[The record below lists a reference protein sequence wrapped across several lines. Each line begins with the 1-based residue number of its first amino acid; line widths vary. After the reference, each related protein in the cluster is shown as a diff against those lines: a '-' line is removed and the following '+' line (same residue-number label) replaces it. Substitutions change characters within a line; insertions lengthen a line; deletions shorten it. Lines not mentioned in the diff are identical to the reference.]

1 MLKELL
7 TKYLADDAKVT
18 EFLEEMKANKIFTA
32 GEENLDK
39 RYSKLKGEFD
49 AKDAEYQQAQA
60 LIEELKQTNSNNEG
74 LQSKITE
81 YETTIAT
88 LKAEN
93 AKLEQENNL
102 KVALLANKAKPEDI
116 DYLMFKI
123 STGDSEV
130 KVDDKGEITNLKDLM
145 DGLKK
150 NYPSHFEVE
159 AKKKI
164 DVNKL
169 PENKDEPD
177 TITKEQFEKMGYAER
192 NKLYHEN
199 KELYDK
205 LYNEG
210 KEE

>member
-123 STGDSEV
+123 STGDTEV
-130 KVDDKGEITNLKDLM
+130 KVDDKGEITNLKDLV

-150 NYPSHFEVE
+150 NYPTHFETE

-164 DVNKL
+164 EVNTL
-169 PENKDEPD
+169 PEDKDEPD
-177 TITKEQFEKMGYAER
+177 TITKEQFEKMSYAER

-210 KEE
+210 KDE

>member
-18 EFLEEMKANKIFTA
+18 EFLDEMKANKIFTV

-49 AKDAEYQQAQA
+49 AKDAEYKQAQA

-130 KVDDKGEITNLKDLM
+130 KVDDKGEITNLKDLV

-150 NYPSHFEVE
+150 NYPTHFETE

-164 DVNKL
+164 EVNKL
-169 PENKDEPD
+169 PEDKDEPD

>member
-123 STGDSEV
+123 STGDTEV
-130 KVDDKGEITNLKDLM
+130 KVDDKGEITNLKDLV

-150 NYPSHFEVE
+150 NYPTHFETE

-164 DVNKL
+164 EVNKL
-169 PENKDEPD
+169 PEDKDEPD

-210 KEE
+210 KDE